1 MRSNAKNTM
10 MGIGAA
16 AAAGTAAAM
25 LWKKS
30 KKKNPKQI
38 ITQAAKT
45 LSDMA
50 ETVVGMMN

>member
-1 MRSNAKNTM
+1 MRSNVKNTM

-30 KKKNPKQI
+30 KKKNPKQVI
-38 ITQAAKT
+38 SQAAKA
-45 LSDMA
+45 LGDMA

>member
-38 ITQAAKT
+38 LSQAAKT
-45 LSDMA
+45 LGDMA
-50 ETVVGMMN
+50 ETVSGMMS

>member
-16 AAAGTAAAM
+16 AAAGTAAVM
-25 LWKKS
+25 LWKKA

-38 ITQAAKT
+38 ISQAAKT
-45 LSDMA
+45 LGDMA
-50 ETVVGMMN
+50 ETVSGMMN

>member
-30 KKKNPKQI
+30 KKKNPKQVI
-38 ITQAAKT
+38 SQAAKA
-45 LSDMA
+45 LGDMA